1 MENEQITITLTASRE
16 TWLTLMEVIWD
27 GQDYPDGT
35 AYYELYGDIEAAL
48 EGEHEVINP
57 RGNE

>member
-16 TWLTLMEVIWD
+16 TWLTVMEATYD
-27 GQDYPDGT
+27 RLFYTDGT

-48 EGEHEVINP
+48 VDANSKSQP
-57 RGNE
+57 SW